1 MGIRI
6 RVRWRVAVRTLGRF
20 FHRALALLRRIWHW
34 ARALAREYVS
44 SQINLRAMSLVYTTF
59 LSLVPLI
66 AITLSVLKG
75 FGWHNVV
82 LPFLL
87 RFLAPMGS
95 RGILVAQH
103 ILSFIHRVH
112 ASVLGSLGIVLLLY
126 TAISLMQKV
135 ESACNHI
142 WRIQKSRT
150 LASRF
155 SDYLSVLLVGPVLV
169 LAALGMT
176 AGIMDSHWTRAL
188 LAIQPFGALYLTG
201 IRVAPYLLI
210 VSAFTFLYVFMPNTR
225 VRLRSAFLGAILAGF
240 LWEGVGWGF
249 AQFAAT
255 MTGYTAIYSGFAL
268 LLLFMIWLY
277 LSWLIFL
284 IGVEISFL
292 AQNPAALRLHDPRY
306 PLTHREIERNGLLF
320 MYLVAQAYQW
330 RESLWTLPKL
340 SERLFLPPDVV
351 QWFQDRFQDSGLLLT
366 TGGDPPTLVPARAPT
381 DIPVADVLAAVRG
394 SNPDA
399 EFRRDESLSPERF
412 VDERLQ
418 AIDQAIVDE
427 LASLSLG
434 AWVHERSRGP
444 ARNPPL
450 AEPGETAVG
459 PGRPRKSSG
468 KSTLVRVPE

>member
-1 MGIRI
+1 MGIRL
-6 RVRWRVAVRTLGRF
+6 RVRWRVAIRALGRPI
-20 FHRALALLRRIWHW
+20 HRVISVLQRIWHW
-34 ARALAREYVS
+34 GRALAREYVN

-95 RGILVAQH
+95 RGIIVAQH

-112 ASVLGSLGIVLLLY
+112 ASVLGSLGLVLLLY
-126 TAISLMQKV
+126 TAVSLMQKV

-142 WRIQKSRT
+142 WRIRKPRT
-150 LASRF
+150 LLSRF
-155 SDYLSVLLVGPVLV
+155 SDYLSVLLVGPILV

-176 AGIMDSHWTRAL
+176 AGIMDSHWTHEL

-201 IRVAPYLLI
+201 LRVAPYLLI

-225 VRLRSAFLGAILAGF
+225 VRLRSALLGAILAGL

-249 AQFAAT
+249 AQFAST

-292 AQNPAALRLHDPRY
+292 AQNPAALRLHDLRY
-306 PLTHREIERNGLLF
+306 PLTHRELERNGLLF
-320 MYLVAQAYQW
+320 MYLVAQAYQN
-330 RESLWTLPKL
+330 RERLWTLQKL
-340 SERLFLPPDVV
+340 CGRLFLPPDVV
-351 QWFQDRFQDSGLLLT
+351 QWFLDCFQDSGLLLT
-366 TGGDPPTLVPARAPT
+366 TGGDPPSLVPARALS
-381 DIPVADVLAAVRG
+381 DIPVAEVLAAVRG
-394 SNPDA
+394 RNPDP
-399 EFRRDESLSPERF
+399 EFRRSEEAGPERA
-412 VDERLQ
+412 VDERL
-418 AIDQAIVDE
+418 ADIDRAIVEE
-427 LASLSLG
+427 LASVSLG
-434 AWVHERSRGP
+434 SWVSELPRRPVEGAVP
-444 ARNPPL
+444 AREGMTH
-450 AEPGETAVG
+450 ASGS
-459 PGRPRKSSG
+459 RPRKTG
-468 KSTLVRVPE
+468 VKAALVQAPE

>member
-1 MGIRI
+1 MGMRI
-6 RVRWRVAVRTLGRF
+6 RVRRRLAFHTLVRAIRRVVFVLQQ
-20 FHRALALLRRIWHW
+20 IWHW
-34 ARALAREYVS
+34 CRALAREYVS

-66 AITLSVLKG
+66 AITLSVLTG

-95 RGILVAQH
+95 RGIIVAQH

-112 ASVLGSLGIVLLLY
+112 ASVLGSLGLVLLLY
-126 TAISLMQKV
+126 TAVSLMQKV

-142 WRIQKSRT
+142 WRIQKPRT
-150 LASRF
+150 LLSRF
-155 SDYLSVLLVGPVLV
+155 SDYLSVLLVGPILV

-176 AGIMDSHWTRAL
+176 AGVMDSRWTHAL

-225 VRLRSAFLGAILAGF
+225 VRLRSALLGAVLAGL

-249 AQFAAT
+249 AQFAST

-292 AQNPAALRLHDPRY
+292 AQNPAALRLHDLRY
-306 PLTHREIERNGLLF
+306 PLTHRELERNGLLF
-320 MYLVAQAYQW
+320 MYLVAQAYQN
-330 RESLWTLPKL
+330 REPLWTLQKL
-340 SERLFLPPDVV
+340 CKRLFLPPDVL
-351 QWFQDRFQDSGLLLT
+351 QWFLDRFQDHGLVLT
-366 TGGDPPTLVPARAPT
+366 TGGDPPTLVPARALS
-381 DIPVADVLAAVRG
+381 DIPVSEVLAAVRG
-394 SNPDA
+394 RNPDP
-399 EFRRDESLSPERF
+399 EYRRSEKAGPERAI
-412 VDERLQ
+412 DEQL
-418 AIDQAIVDE
+418 AGIDQAIVDR
-427 LASLSLG
+427 LAPLSLG
-434 AWVHERSRGP
+434 SWVNAAPECRGEDEMP
-444 ARNPPL
+444 DEEGSKIRNARRTRRL
-450 AEPGETAVG
+450 GL
-459 PGRPRKSSG
+459 
-468 KSTLVRVPE
+468 KSTLVRAPD